1 MTAKELINH
10 LKDLSPE
17 TRICIKGY
25 EDGLDYVS
33 LLRKTKIIKSANS
46 EWYCGEHQEVLGSDT
61 QDFDEIVWVIQ

>member
-46 EWYCGEHQEVLGSDT
+46 EWYYGEHQEVLESDT
-61 QDFDEIVWVIQ
+61 QDFDEIV